1 MTSPRAAR
9 LRAAAIDLSPLRR
22 PEYRRLWFGNS
33 VSVIGTQLTQVAVLL
48 QVYAITKSSFAVGL
62 VGLFGFV
69 GLVGVGLYGGSVAD
83 AVDRRRLALM
93 TSTGLAVLSVVLV
106 VQAVL
111 DLRSVPLLY
120 AVILLQAALFGIDSP
135 ARQAM
140 IPKLLSARELPAANA
155 LTQISMN
162 AGFTI
167 GPLLAGVLVAAN
179 HGSYWL
185 PYGIDALTFSAAL
198 YAVWR
203 LPEMPPEGGGTKAG
217 VDSVVEGFRFLGSQP
232 VLLMSFLVDIVAMVF
247 GMPRALFPAIA
258 GGFYGGGAATVG
270 LLTAAIAVGAV
281 VPVLLSGLMRNVHR
295 HGLAV
300 IVSILVWGGS
310 IAAFGFTRQL
320 WLGLL
325 CLAVA
330 GAADAVSAVFRSTI
344 LQEATPDALRGR
356 LGGVF
361 IVVVAGGPRLGDV
374 ESGSV
379 AALTSTEFAVVSGG
393 IACMAGVLALAAAV
407 PAFVRFDARK
417 LRRGESNAALGDE
430 ADELVAEEGTPR

>member
-1 MTSPRAAR
+1 VSSR
-9 LRAAAIDLSPLRR
+9 LRAAAIDLRPLRR
-22 PEYRRLWFGNS
+22 PAYRRLWFGS
-33 VSVIGTQLTQVAVLL
+33 AVSVIGTQLTAVAVLL

-62 VGLFGFV
+62 VGLFGFI

-83 AVDRRRLALM
+83 AVDRRRLSLV
-93 TSTGLAVLSVVLV
+93 TSSGLALLSGVLV
-106 VQAVL
+106 LQAVL

-120 AVILLQAALFGIDSP
+120 GVILFQAALFGIDSP

-140 IPKLLSARELPAANA
+140 IPRLLDASEYPAANA
-155 LTQISMN
+155 LSQISMN

-167 GPLLAGVLVAAN
+167 GPLLAGLLVAAN
-179 HGSYWL
+179 HGSFWL
-185 PYGIDALTFSAAL
+185 PYGIDALTFTAAL

-203 LPEMPPEGGGTKAG
+203 LPPMPPHGGGTRAG
-217 VDSVVEGFRFLGSQP
+217 VASVVEGFRFLGGQP

-270 LLTAAIAVGAV
+270 VLTAAIAVGAI
-281 VPVLLSGLMRNVHR
+281 VPVLLSGLLRGVHR
-295 HGLAV
+295 HGQAV
-300 IVSILVWGGS
+300 VVSILVWGAA

-356 LGGVF
+356 LSGVF

-393 IACMAGVLALAAAV
+393 VACIAGVLALAAAV

-417 LRRGESNAALGDE
+417 LRQKEVTGPAPQQRPAG
-430 ADELVAEEGTPR
+430 P

>member
-1 MTSPRAAR
+1 MTSPARGAR

-22 PEYRRLWFGNS
+22 PAYRRLWFGSS
-33 VSVIGTQLTQVAVLL
+33 VSVIGTQLTAVAVLI
-48 QVYAITKSSFAVGL
+48 QVYDITRSSFSVGL
-62 VGLFGFV
+62 VGLFGLI
-69 GLVGVGLYGGSVAD
+69 GLVGAGLYGGAIAD
-83 AVDRRRLALM
+83 AVDRRKLSLLA
-93 TSTGLAVLSVVLV
+93 SAGLAALSVVLV

-111 DLRSVPLLY
+111 DLRSVWLLY
-120 AVILLQAALFGIDSP
+120 LLILGQAALFGIDSP

-140 IPKLLSARELPAANA
+140 IPRLLPVSELPAANA
-155 LTQISMN
+155 LSQISMN
-162 AGFTI
+162 VGFTL
-167 GPLLAGVLVAAN
+167 GPLMAGVLIALNGGA
-179 HGSYWL
+179 YWL
-185 PYGIDALTFSAAL
+185 PYGIDALTFAAAL

-203 LPEMPPEGGGTKAG
+203 LPPMRPEGGGTKAG
-217 VDSVVEGFRFLGSQP
+217 TASVVEGFRFLGGQP

-258 GGFYGGGAATVG
+258 GDFYGGGAATVG
-270 LLTAAIAVGAV
+270 LLTAAIAVGAI
-281 VPVLLSGLMRNVHR
+281 VPVLLSGTLRHVHR
-295 HGLAV
+295 HGRAV
-300 IVSILVWGGS
+300 VVSIVVWGAA

-344 LQEATPDALRGR
+344 LQEATPDAMRGR

-379 AALTSTEFAVVSGG
+379 AALTSVQTSVVSGG
-393 IACMAGVLALAAAV
+393 LACIVGVLALASAV

-417 LRRGESNAALGDE
+417 LRS
-430 ADELVAEEGTPR
+430 VAELSDADGRVLPTSD